1 MKSSMIQGVFMF
13 VAAATALPA
22 QALVVDP
29 SQSVSGSSQL
39 ALAEQWVQW
48 ALGIPAPTN
57 PLLDATGTF
66 ARVNNNGPVF
76 FLAGNATGGPTER
89 SFNVT
94 KGKPI
99 FFPVVNA
106 FDLEV
111 PTDGC
116 DVQCALGFIPGVGGA
131 TELHATLDGQDL
143 LTFPSYR
150 QTSTA
155 LFTVDLPPSLRDA
168 FGFPQQYVGL
178 LDAVTD
184 GYWVALDGLT
194 AGAHTLVFG
203 GTIPELAPGAS
214 PFSLR
219 ITANINVV
227 PEPQTYPLLL
237 TGLAVVG
244 WLSRRKAFRANEP
257 APG

>member
-1 MKSSMIQGVFMF
+1 MKSSMIQNAMTFV
-13 VAAATALPA
+13 VAALVLPA

-29 SQSVSGSSQL
+29 SQPVSGSSQL

-57 PLLDATGTF
+57 PMLDATGNF

-76 FLAGNATGGPTER
+76 FVAGNATGGSTER
-89 SFNVT
+89 SFNVP

-99 FFPVVNA
+99 FFPLVNA

-116 DVQCALGFIPGVGGA
+116 NVECAFGFIPGVGGA

-155 LFTVDLPPSLRDA
+155 FFTVDLPPSLRDA
-168 FGFPQQYVGL
+168 FGFPDQYVGM

-194 AGAHTLVFG
+194 SGAHTLVFG

-214 PFSLR
+214 PFSLE

-244 WLSRRKAFRANEP
+244 WLSRRKALRVPEP
-257 APG
+257 TTG